1 MRLRIE
7 NFAKI
12 RTADVQVRGLTVI
25 CGLNNTGKSTVGKVL
40 HSIFNSLRGIERKV
54 GQQRIEIVRGAVRDE
69 LDSMHAGL
77 PEPVYWACSQHLHLY
92 LRGAHPATHEDLLSR
107 INEWMTR
114 RGIDPVQERELAGR
128 LADKVWDVL
137 RIPVENVHK
146 IIVSG
151 YFMRMFGDQMVSIYD
166 SSRKASV
173 ALEVRGETIG
183 MGFDARGCVSLANPG
198 VVKHRSIYIDNPYI
212 LDRVSSSRSNWRT
225 ERPTEEELFNLLQNY
240 KRDIYRAGNAY
251 RRTLVADKL
260 KEVEQRLSRM
270 VQGRVVSG
278 SDGLAL
284 QHDRGGM
291 PLSLRNLSLG
301 LKSFMVLYMLLESL
315 RLEEQDVLVLD
326 EPEIHLHTEWQV
338 AYAEIIVLL
347 QKCFNLSVVV
357 TTHSPFFL
365 DALVQYTRKHGTHG
379 NTDFYLSRAEDD
391 YAVIENVNG
400 ELHKIYD
407 VIAPSLALLKRLRYD
422 NDNPG
427 EEQ

>member
-1 MRLRIE
+1 MRLTIE

-54 GQQRIEIVRGAVRDE
+54 GQQRMEIVRGAVRDE

-183 MGFDARGCVSLANPG
+183 MDFDARGCVSLGNP
-198 VVKHRSIYIDNPYI
+198 VDVKRRSIYIDNPYI
-212 LDRVSSSRSNWRT
+212 LDYVSDSRSGGRL
-225 ERPTEEELFNLLQNY
+225 RPTEGELCSLLLNY
-240 KRDIYRAGNAY
+240 KRNIQRADNAY
-251 RRTLVADKL
+251 RRALAADKL
-260 KEVEQRLSRM
+260 EDVEQRLTRM

-278 SDGLAL
+278 SEGLAL

-291 PLSLRNLSLG
+291 PLSLKNLSLG

-315 RLEEQDVLVLD
+315 QLNEQDILVLD

-427 EEQ
+427 EE